1 MLNKKDYPILEF
13 DSNSQAII
21 DPKHVLSKHAP
32 IGEKLLVCFF
42 LEAIETLL
50 NEGTIHL
57 VDVLKGENPIEIY
70 KMVHQDVY
78 LVPGRLGAPAC
89 AGYLE
94 DFIAL
99 GAKKILFC
107 GGAGV
112 LDTEVTVGQYVIVS
126 SAIRDEGTSY
136 HYLPPSREVKA
147 NLAVVKRL
155 RTYFETRHVPYV
167 MGKTWTTDAFY
178 RETRDKIALRKSEGA
193 IMVEMEQAAMMAVS
207 EFRKIEYG
215 AILYGGDDVSKEV
228 WDSRGW
234 RSREDIRLEL
244 TNHALECLKQWQ

>member
-1 MLNKKDYPILEF
+1 
-13 DSNSQAII
+13 
-21 DPKHVLSKHAP
+21 
-32 IGEKLLVCFF
+32 
-42 LEAIETLL
+42 
-50 NEGTIHL
+50 
-57 VDVLKGENPIEIY
+57 
-70 KMVHQDVY
+70 
-78 LVPGRLGAPAC
+78 
-89 AGYLE
+89 
-94 DFIAL
+94 
-99 GAKKILFC
+99 
-107 GGAGV
+107 
-112 LDTEVTVGQYVIVS
+112 
-126 SAIRDEGTSY
+126 
-136 HYLPPSREVKA
+136 
-147 NLAVVKRL
+147 VKRL
-155 RTYFETRHVPYV
+155 QTYFETQHIPYV

>member
-1 MLNKKDYPILEF
+1 MLTKKDYPIIEF
-13 DSNSQAII
+13 DSNLDAII

-70 KMVHQDVY
+70 KMVHQEVY

-99 GAKKILFC
+99 GAKKVLFC

-112 LDTEVTVGQYVIVS
+112 LNTEMTVGQYVIVS

-136 HYLPPSREVKA
+136 HYLPPSREVQA
-147 NLAVVKRL
+147 N
-155 RTYFETRHVPYV
+155 P
-167 MGKTWTTDAFY
+167 TW
-178 RETRDKIALRKSEGA
+178 
-193 IMVEMEQAAMMAVS
+193 
-207 EFRKIEYG
+207 
-215 AILYGGDDVSKEV
+215 
-228 WDSRGW
+228 
-234 RSREDIRLEL
+234 
-244 TNHALECLKQWQ
+244 